1 MVGEPVTKGS
11 VAFLEDA
18 STNKVEVYDAAH
30 QTAEATAG
38 NFIDGIMNRDIIACP
53 EKFCGQCSQ
62 TLRRH
67 TQPQQSCGV

>member
-18 STNKVEVYDAAH
+18 SIDKVEVDDVTL

-38 NFIDGIMNRDIIACP
+38 NYIDGIMNRDFTACP
-53 EKFCGQCSQ
+53 GKFCVQCNYK
-62 TLRRH
+62 LICRYKK
-67 TQPQQSCGV
+67 